1 MKKIEYENR
10 ADTLT
15 FASDMRLGPT
25 PHLHK
30 DVELIYV
37 INGESHARA
46 DRKDEM
52 IKTGDL
58 FISFPNQIHYYEGSK
73 TGEYLIL
80 IFSPDILFEL
90 KNILYDNVPK
100 KNILCDMQNSEI
112 VKLLLKAANTDGDYR
127 RTFSAG
133 LINQIMAMIL
143 PEIGIKPRI
152 KTDNTTLQSILN
164 YCQKNFAE
172 ELSLEKLAE
181 DLHMSKYHISHL
193 FSEKLN
199 ISFSTYISIIRID
212 AACELLEETDKK
224 TSDISEEVGFG
235 SIRSF
240 NRAFMHLTG
249 TSPLQYRSK
258 FRNIKNKI
266 ASEHS
271 GEKTSI
277 REKTR
282 VW

>member
-1 MKKIEYENR
+1 M
-10 ADTLT
+10 
-15 FASDMRLGPT
+15 
-25 PHLHK
+25 
-30 DVELIYV
+30 
-37 INGESHARA
+37 
-46 DRKDEM
+46 
-52 IKTGDL
+52 
-58 FISFPNQIHYYEGSK
+58 
-73 TGEYLIL
+73 
-80 IFSPDILFEL
+80 
-90 KNILYDNVPK
+90 
-100 KNILCDMQNSEI
+100 
-112 VKLLLKAANTDGDYR
+112 
-127 RTFSAG
+127 
-133 LINQIMAMIL
+133 
-143 PEIGIKPRI
+143 
-152 KTDNTTLQSILN
+152 
-164 YCQKNFAE
+164 
-172 ELSLEKLAE
+172 AE